1 MKHDMS
7 YKQLFSHP
15 QMVEELFSS
24 FVREQWVNRL
34 DFSTLEKVNGSYI
47 SDDLRDREDDI
58 IWRVRIGES
67 WIYLYILLEFQS
79 TVDRYMAVRLLT
91 YTGLLYQDLLKS
103 GQVKGKEKLP
113 PIFPLV
119 LYNGE
124 KRWNAATDLQ
134 LLIDHMPEGLEQYQP
149 RYRYLVIDEGSYQTN
164 DLEAHRNLVAALFQ
178 LEHSR
183 DPETLLRVVGHLVDW
198 LETPEAES
206 LRRSFIHWL
215 KRVFLPEHTP
225 NQNYETIEELV
236 EVQTMLEKRV
246 KQWKKEWKAEGLA
259 EGRLEGKL
267 EGKLEVARGLILQGI
282 SLDVIATATGLS
294 REELETLRRNM
305 ES

>member
-1 MKHDMS
+1 MNDRL
-7 YKQLFSHP
+7 YKQLVSQT

-67 WIYLYILLEFQS
+67 WIYLYILLKFQS

-103 GQVKGKEKLP
+103 GQVKGKKKLP

-178 LEHSR
+178 LEHRR